1 MELKK
6 YINIDELIILNKM
19 KKSFSINGFNELE
32 FLDIIYK
39 DNIYY
44 CTFVSK
50 DNLTTVFEFNNFI
63 ELKSSLSKYLK
74 NIFFNRTTLTVWNNV
89 TSEIKNPL
97 N

>member
-6 YINIDELIILNKM
+6 YINIDELIILSKM
-19 KKSFSINGFNELE
+19 KKSFSIDGFNELE

-74 NIFFNRTTLTVWNNV
+74 NIYFNRKTLTVWNNV

>member
-6 YINIDELIILNKM
+6 YINIDELIILSKM
-19 KKSFSINGFNELE
+19 KKSFSIDGFNELE

-63 ELKSSLSKYLK
+63 ELKNSLSKYLK
-74 NIFFNRTTLTVWNNV
+74 NIYFNRTTLTVWNNV

>member
-6 YINIDELIILNKM
+6 YINIEELLILSKM
-19 KKSFSINGFNELE
+19 RKSFSINGFKEVE

-50 DNLTTVFEFNNFI
+50 DNLTTAFEFNNFI

-74 NIFFNRTTLTVWNNV
+74 NIYFNRATLTVWNNV

>member
-6 YINIDELIILNKM
+6 YINIDELLILSKM
-19 KKSFSINGFNELE
+19 RKSFSINGFKEVE

-74 NIFFNRTTLTVWNNV
+74 NIYFNRKTLTVWNNV